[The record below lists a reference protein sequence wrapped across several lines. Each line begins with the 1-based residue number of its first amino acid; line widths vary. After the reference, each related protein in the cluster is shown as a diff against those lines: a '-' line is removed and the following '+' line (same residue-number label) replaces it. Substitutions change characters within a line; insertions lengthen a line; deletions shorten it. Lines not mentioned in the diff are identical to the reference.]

1 MNVIDVWDVVRNGLW
16 ILGLSV
22 LLATW
27 SWARY
32 AAYQAHVR
40 TRHKLNELKY
50 ALALDAGLLLFVG
63 GMAATEGR
71 WWARLLW
78 IALGV
83 VVIVHA
89 VASVQQSKSAN
100 AGSQ

>member
-1 MNVIDVWDVVRNGLW
+1 MIDVWDVVRNGLW
-16 ILGLSV
+16 IVGLSV

-32 AAYQAHVR
+32 AAYQSRVKVR
-40 TRHKLNELKY
+40 AKLNELRY
-50 ALALDAGLLLFVG
+50 ALALDVGLLLFVG

-78 IALGV
+78 IGLGI

-89 VASVQQSKSAN
+89 VAIVRQSKLADVES
-100 AGSQ
+100 